1 MNINDFKSQITSMG
15 GSRPNLFEVT
25 LNPKFGT
32 PFTYMCKAASIPAST
47 IASVDV
53 NYMGRIVKVPGNRT
67 YEDWTITVIND
78 EEFSIRTAFE
88 NWMAEI
94 NHPASNRT
102 GASSIGIGSSVVGE
116 ISTAAVNTI
125 MSSMGLGSSGGFG
138 DNTITATV
146 RQLKMDGTFVT
157 NGAYHLINLFPTEI
171 EAIDLNWGTNDE
183 IEEFT
188 VTFAYDY
195 WTHTSGTST
204 VSRAAGAAKD
214 FLNNEINQGIR
225 QITA

>member
-1 MNINDFKSQITSMG
+1 
-15 GSRPNLFEVT
+15 
-25 LNPKFGT
+25 
-32 PFTYMCKAASIPAST
+32 MCKAASIPAST

-116 ISTAAVNTI
+116 ISNAAVNTI